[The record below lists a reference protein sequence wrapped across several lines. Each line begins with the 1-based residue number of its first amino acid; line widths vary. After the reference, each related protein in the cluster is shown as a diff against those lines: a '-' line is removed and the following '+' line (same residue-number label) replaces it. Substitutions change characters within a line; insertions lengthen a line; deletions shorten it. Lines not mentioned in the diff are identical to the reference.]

1 MNVRI
6 RERSMTADSDPAVS
20 SNPNSGFAGRRSFR
34 HRMWAFGLRA
44 FTLIEVMIACGIFFM
59 ATFAILAL
67 VSTTL
72 RNARALQRGD
82 VDAGMAAAQ
91 LYQLLK
97 TNRLAELS
105 GSGNFGDA
113 YPDYGFEY
121 AAQQYQSNGL
131 LQVDIIVNRKGLRKP
146 VDTLTIWVYNPD
158 AKSGLGQPMFR

>member
-1 MNVRI
+1 MSIARI
-6 RERSMTADSDPAVS
+6 TW
-20 SNPNSGFAGRRSFR
+20 AGRTRLRSEVVQSQ
-34 HRMWAFGLRA
+34 AQGSA
-44 FTLIEVMIACGIFFM
+44 AQGGFTLIEVMIACGIFFM

-67 VSTTL
+67 LSTTL

-97 TNRLAELS
+97 TNRVAELS

-121 AAQQYQSNGL
+121 AAQQYQS
-131 LQVDIIVNRKGLRKP
+131 
-146 VDTLTIWVYNPD
+146 
-158 AKSGLGQPMFR
+158 